1 MDVFEFVVNLVVDE
15 GFDEFYVEDVGI
27 YCGYFVVVE
36 EESLDEEDWCYD
48 NYCCVGVEENC
59 Y

>member
-36 EESLDEEDWCYD
+36 EESLDEED
-48 NYCCVGVEENC
+48 
-59 Y
+59 